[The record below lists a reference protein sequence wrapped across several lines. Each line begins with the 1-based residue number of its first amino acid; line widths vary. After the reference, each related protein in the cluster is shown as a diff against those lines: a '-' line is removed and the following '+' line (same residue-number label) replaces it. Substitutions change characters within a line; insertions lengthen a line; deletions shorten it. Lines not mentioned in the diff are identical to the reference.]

1 MEEWRDI
8 EGYEGLYQV
17 SNLGRVKSLNRFIY
31 KNNGTI
37 QPLKGKICAMC
48 PDNNNYIKVSLCK
61 NGKYALKLVHRLVAI
76 AFIPNPE
83 NKPEIDHINT
93 DRKDNRVENLRWCTH
108 KENVNNPLTISKYN
122 ANTGRIVS
130 NETREKISLAL
141 KGRKMSKESI
151 SRTIKG
157 TSKPIIQLTLDGNFI
172 KEWESA
178 TIIERDLHLT
188 NGNIG
193 KCCKGLI
200 KQSYGFIWKY
210 KYVYDIEQMYKRRC
224 KRYLETK
231 KDG

>member
-1 MEEWRDI
+1 MEIWKDI
-8 EGYEGLYQV
+8 KGYEGLYQV
-17 SNLGRVKSLNRFIY
+17 SNMGRVKSLNRFIY
-31 KNNGTI
+31 KSNGTI
-37 QPLKGKICAMC
+37 QPFKGKICAMC
-48 PDNNNYIKVSLCK
+48 PDNNYIKVSLSK
-61 NGKYALKLVHRLVAI
+61 NGKYALKLVHRLVAE

-108 KENVNNPLTISKYN
+108 KENVNNPLTISKYK

-130 NETREKISLAL
+130 NETREKLSLAL

-151 SRTIKG
+151 SKRTKS
-157 TSKPIIQLTLDGNFI
+157 TYKPIIQLTLDGNFI

-178 TIIERDLHLT
+178 TIIERELHLT

-200 KQSYGFIWKY
+200 KQSFGFIWKY
-210 KYVYDIEQMYKRRC
+210 KYVYDIEQLYKRRFE
-224 KRYLETK
+224 RYLKTEK
-231 KDG
+231 VA